1 MNRAWGQA
9 CLRPKFL
16 VQRKNGNQ
24 GRECPVRSGAYWP
37 PGPSFHPLTRSP
49 RPLLEV
55 DNALGPT
62 QARRVG
68 RQECS
73 SAQLAEQGE
82 TVYSLMS
89 GTSQTIGDLAAGK
102 QGLKRSQRNQSRL
115 VAEAQR
121 RTGKEKKGLHDSGSP
136 SRVHSTRAG
145 HRALSCAG
153 VREAKRGRL

>member
-16 VQRKNGNQ
+16 VQRRNGNQ
-24 GRECPVRSGAYWP
+24 GRECPVRSGARRP

-55 DNALGPT
+55 DNGLGPT

-89 GTSQTIGDLAAGK
+89 GTSQTIRGIWLLASK
-102 QGLKRSQRNQSRL
+102 VS
-115 VAEAQR
+115 
-121 RTGKEKKGLHDSGSP
+121 KE
-136 SRVHSTRAG
+136 VNVIRAG
-145 HRALSCAG
+145 WWPRL
-153 VREAKRGRL
+153 REGQARRRRGCMILGAPLESTAPGLGIEP